1 MHPSE
6 QGAKNLIRF
15 KFFFCRNSYT
25 MTLKQMKPLLTK
37 TNKFQ
42 FTRLLSSNYPF
53 LVYDAF
59 DISGRHVVVKKL
71 FEPEDTLSNLINTYA
86 MFHGFDLMTSIWYG
100 HLKAT
105 INQIKGDVL
114 LIKQYQYL
122 YNSCLE
128 YNLANC
134 ILDYDLN
141 DKPILAYDFVQG
153 DTFQNLKIDLKS
165 DLFLRMI
172 SSLMEAV
179 SHYPHG
185 DLSFTNLILH
195 EDHNKFSI
203 IDPAIRVDNIF
214 FTNTEYYP
222 LVPPLFSQPKKRY
235 TTYADQLA
243 IGLMLYKL
251 LTQINPLKNMSASP
265 FWAKEHGFGNGVGGR
280 VPDDIY
286 SVISILPDSWG
297 GLFGFNEYLDA
308 IRNQLKIQCHII
320 PKQKS
325 DFIQMTGIN
334 NDHIDFPSEFFNIKS
349 PKQINYAI
357 STELSDFCM
366 SLIFNYEPI
375 DFYIDKLQQL
385 TAHSRH

>member
-1 MHPSE
+1 M
-6 QGAKNLIRF
+6 N
-15 KFFFCRNSYT
+15 T
-25 MTLKQMKPLLTK
+25 LLTK
-37 TNKFQ
+37 TSEFQ
-42 FTRLLSSNYPF
+42 FARLLSSNYPF

-59 DISGRHVVVKKL
+59 DKFGTHVVVKKL
-71 FEPEDTLSNLINTYA
+71 FEPEDTLSNLIETYE
-86 MFHGFDLMTSIWYG
+86 MFHGFDLVTSVWYG
-100 HLKAT
+100 HLKAN

-114 LIKQYQYL
+114 LIKQYEYL

-128 YNLANC
+128 YNLTHC

-141 DKPILAYDFVQG
+141 DKPILAYDFVKG
-153 DTFQNLKIDLKS
+153 DTFQNLKSDLKS

-179 SHYPHG
+179 SNYPHG

-195 EDHNKFSI
+195 EDQNKFSI
-203 IDPAIRVDNIF
+203 IDPAIRVNNIF

-251 LTQINPLKNMSASP
+251 LTEINPLKNMTASP
-265 FWAKEHGFGNGVGGR
+265 FWAKEHGFGNWFGGG

-286 SVISILPDSWG
+286 SLISILPDSWG
-297 GLFGFNEYLDA
+297 VSFDFNEYLNA

-320 PKQKS
+320 PKEKS
-325 DFIQMTGIN
+325 DFRQMTGTN
-334 NDHIDFPSEFFNIKS
+334 VDFPSEFFNIKP

-357 STELSDFCM
+357 SSELSDFCM

-375 DFYIDKLQQL
+375 DFYIDKLQHL

>member
-1 MHPSE
+1 
-6 QGAKNLIRF
+6 
-15 KFFFCRNSYT
+15 
-25 MTLKQMKPLLTK
+25 MKTLLTK
-37 TNKFQ
+37 TSEFQ
-42 FTRLLSSNYPF
+42 FARLLSSNYPF

-59 DISGRHVVVKKL
+59 DKSGTHVVVKKL
-71 FEPEDTLSNLINTYA
+71 FEPEDTLSNLIETYE
-86 MFHGFDLMTSIWYG
+86 MFHGFDLMTSVWYG
-100 HLKAT
+100 HLKAN

-128 YNLANC
+128 YNLTNC

-141 DKPILAYDFVQG
+141 NKPILAYDFVKG
-153 DTFQNLKIDLKS
+153 DTFSNLQIDLKS

-172 SSLMEAV
+172 PSLMEAV
-179 SHYPHG
+179 SNYPHG

-195 EDHNKFSI
+195 EDHSKFSI
-203 IDPAIRVDNIF
+203 IDPAIRANDIF

-222 LVPPLFSQPKKRY
+222 LVPPLFSQTKKGY

-251 LTQINPLKNMSASP
+251 ITEINPLKNMSASP
-265 FWAKEHGFGNGVGGR
+265 FWAKKDGFGNGIGGWI
-280 VPDDIY
+280 PDDIY
-286 SVISILPDSWG
+286 SLISILPESWG
-297 GLFGFNEYLDA
+297 VSFNFDEYLNA
-308 IRNQLKIQCHII
+308 IKNQLNIQCHII
-320 PKQKS
+320 PNEKS
-325 DFIQMTGIN
+325 DFIRMTGKPKY
-334 NDHIDFPSEFFNIKS
+334 HQIDFPSEFFNIKP

-357 STELSDFCM
+357 SSELSDFCM